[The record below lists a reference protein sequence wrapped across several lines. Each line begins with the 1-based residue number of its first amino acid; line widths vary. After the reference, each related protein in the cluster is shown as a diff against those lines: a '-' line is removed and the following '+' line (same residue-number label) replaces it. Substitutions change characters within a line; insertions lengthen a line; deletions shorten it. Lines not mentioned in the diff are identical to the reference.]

1 MNQKLVKNGFILA
14 AFMNFSVLIFS
25 RGFTNVAINNAD
37 PVVMSNFGLVMIV
50 IWGLAYLAAATVST
64 NIKWLAGT
72 FAVEK
77 LVYGV
82 VWIKWLL
89 ENSLATVYST
99 DIFAG
104 IFYSIYGINDLVFMA
119 FFTYVF
125 FTSSRKINI

>member
-50 IWGLAYLAAATVST
+50 VWGLAYLAAATVST